1 MLRPEA
7 KAGDVPVENLQAVR
21 ELMDPVGLLHAADEG
36 QHGIKRHLRVLKE
49 HLNVPAAGAPVGHPH
64 RLPPVENFPGG
75 GPQEPRQHQ
84 PQGGLSATAV
94 PEKAHSLSRVQ
105 GDIGLGYR
113 QNASG
118 AFTGIPKAFGQL
130 FRFQQHSASTSLS
143 GH

>member
-1 MLRPEA
+1 MITITCVMSWKIDFR
-7 KAGDVPVENLQAVR
+7 
-21 ELMDPVGLLHAADEG
+21 
-36 QHGIKRHLRVLKE
+36 
-49 HLNVPAAGAPVGHPH
+49 
-64 RLPPVENFPGG
+64 
-75 GPQEPRQHQ
+75 
-84 PQGGLSATAV
+84 
-94 PEKAHSLSRVQ
+94 AHSLSRVQ